1 MSRFA
6 LLLTLLLLLGLCGC
20 ATLVGARQDLHHV
33 GNALQGAAHGF
44 EAGLKQ

>member
-1 MSRFA
+1 MPRLA
-6 LLLTLLLLLGLCGC
+6 PLLTLLLLLSLCGC
-20 ATLVGARQDLHHV
+20 ETLVGARKDLHHV